1 MSMSRGVNGYT
12 GFVPQ
17 SEVIPIA
24 IKDTNER
31 TGRVRSSTSLRG
43 TGGLVIEN
51 APTEMQAAFT
61 MTPDMF
67 PRDMSARASGA
78 LSPYNPFHDGK
89 TSVSKP
95 FVAESTYRQEMLA
108 GAMKT
113 AHVLTSGT
121 YVGGTCRPDALGLKN
136 PLYVSEQSQKQAEA
150 FGIASVVP
158 PYVPVGGYEAPS
170 PVPTLRERQRLERD
184 FKSIEQAASRANLDT
199 SYRQAYGGKDFVPR
213 STIPMRT
220 RDLSLKASTR
230 ELFLGTPKSVD
241 HVPGYCGFIAHASR
255 NRRAMAHSGM
265 TDKASTKTTLLSELG
280 QYPRN
285 LPGYL
290 GFQPSA
296 FANQI
301 ERNRP
306 LGLTTSGR
314 ADMAGSQGFLPGEL
328 GTSMHSKATV
338 QYTPSQYGV
347 GNAVV
352 SNFFTHAAATI
363 SDNGVHNAE
372 AYYKLLR
379 PREGRST
386 AIIKA
391 VSQAP
396 ILSNMV

>member
-220 RDLSLKASTR
+220 RKASTR
-230 ELFLGTPKSVD
+230 ERFIGT
-241 HVPGYCGFIAHASR
+241 

-280 QYPRN
+280 QQASWGRPCTARPRCSTLHLSTGLGTQWFQTSSHTR
-285 LPGYL
+285 LPL
-290 GFQPSA
+290 FRTMACTTP
-296 FANQI
+296 
-301 ERNRP
+301 RP
-306 LGLTTSGR
+306 TTSCCGR
-314 ADMAGSQGFLPGEL
+314 ARGARRLSSRP
-328 GTSMHSKATV
+328 SRRRPSSATW
-338 QYTPSQYGV
+338 S
-347 GNAVV
+347 
-352 SNFFTHAAATI
+352 
-363 SDNGVHNAE
+363 
-372 AYYKLLR
+372 
-379 PREGRST
+379 
-386 AIIKA
+386 
-391 VSQAP
+391 
-396 ILSNMV
+396 